1 MKILLNFSNHPSTQW
16 KEEQLEAARCFD
28 VVEDL
33 AFPAVS
39 PSMDEEELDELVEK
53 YAEMIANGFDSSCT
67 CVHIMGEMTFV
78 FRMVFRLK
86 TLGFRCIASTTE
98 RIAQVTPD
106 GQKISSFQFVRFRE
120 Y

>member
-16 KEEQLEAARCFD
+16 KEEQLEAAHCFGT
-28 VVEDL
+28 VEDL

-39 PSMDEEELDELVEK
+39 PSMDEEELDELVEEFV
-53 YAEMIANGFDSSCT
+53 EMIANDFDSSYT

-98 RIAQVTPD
+98 RIVQETPD